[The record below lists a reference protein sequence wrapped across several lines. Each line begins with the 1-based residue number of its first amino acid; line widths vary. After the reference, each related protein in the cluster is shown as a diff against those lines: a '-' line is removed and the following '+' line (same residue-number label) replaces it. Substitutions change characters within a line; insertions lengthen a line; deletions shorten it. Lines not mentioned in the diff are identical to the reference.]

1 MYNRFKLI
9 LLQPYN
15 IQTVAAVFKYDE
27 ISENISSTSLNA
39 YTKHLVIL
47 ELTTSFILFENM
59 GYHLAVY
66 FKQFSII
73 LNLSLCFH

>member
-1 MYNRFKLI
+1 MYNSFKLI

-15 IQTVAAVFKYDE
+15 IQTVAAVFDE
-27 ISENISSTSLNA
+27 ILENISSTSLNA